1 MAKKTINVKGR
12 DIALLMQPDQGEYIS
27 LTDIA
32 RLGEGDPRDYIRNWL
47 RSGPTIEFLGVWEK
61 VHNPDFKVVVWHHI
75 KAQYTNNAYL
85 MSATKWVNETN
96 AIGIFSKAGK
106 YGGTFA
112 HSDIALNFANWLSP
126 EFYVYLIKDYQRLK
140 TEEAKQL
147 DTDWNVKRLMSK
159 ANFHIHSEAVRENL
173 VPHID
178 WNTKR
183 EAIFQASE
191 TDLINL
197 ALFGMTAKEWRQQN
211 PKKRGNMR
219 DHASTLQLL
228 VLSNLQSLNAK
239 LLKWDCDKEQRFQIL
254 HESAKEELSILL
266 NQKAIGDIKKLK
278 R

>member
-147 DTDWNVKRLMSK
+147 DTDWNVKRRM
-159 ANFHIHSEAVRENL
+159 
-173 VPHID
+173 
-178 WNTKR
+178 
-183 EAIFQASE
+183 
-191 TDLINL
+191 
-197 ALFGMTAKEWRQQN
+197 
-211 PKKRGNMR
+211 
-219 DHASTLQLL
+219 
-228 VLSNLQSLNAK
+228 
-239 LLKWDCDKEQRFQIL
+239 
-254 HESAKEELSILL
+254 
-266 NQKAIGDIKKLK
+266 
-278 R
+278 